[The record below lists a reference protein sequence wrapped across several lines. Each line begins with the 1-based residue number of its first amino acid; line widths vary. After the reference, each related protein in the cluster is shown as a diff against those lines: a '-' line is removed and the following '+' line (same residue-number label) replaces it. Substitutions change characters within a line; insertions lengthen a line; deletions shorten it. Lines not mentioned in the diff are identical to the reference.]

1 MSVTWS
7 ATEIYDK
14 VLDTWAQIGV
24 QNVPSRNLK
33 WIGSWRFCHDAKRA
47 TKLNNYASDEQR
59 VLGKDGTI
67 DGVPVEVTSQI
78 VGTNAQKAEA
88 FLADWQEGA
97 LVFWQDLEVEIE
109 PYSQLDK
116 GIVRFISNLI
126 CDFNVTRPKAFGRLG
141 A

>member
-1 MSVTWS
+1 M
-7 ATEIYDK
+7 
-14 VLDTWAQIGV
+14 
-24 QNVPSRNLK
+24 
-33 WIGSWRFCHDAKRA
+33 
-47 TKLNNYASDEQR
+47 
-59 VLGKDGTI
+59 GKDGTI